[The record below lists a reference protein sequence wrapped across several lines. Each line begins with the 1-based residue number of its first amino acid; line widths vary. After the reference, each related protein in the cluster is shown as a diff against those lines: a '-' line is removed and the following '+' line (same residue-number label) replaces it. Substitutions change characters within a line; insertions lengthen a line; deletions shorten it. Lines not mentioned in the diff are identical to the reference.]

1 MTDDDRLAFVR
12 TVGPRTVR
20 LRSQRCLLALIL
32 VVMALASPQAQ
43 RPRGGRP
50 ADGLIAG
57 VGRVN
62 GHMFDA
68 PATGVAVMAYDYT
81 VFAGTQG
88 VHNHWKTDK
97 ILDIYAKRYG

>member
-1 MTDDDRLAFVR
+1 M
-12 TVGPRTVR
+12 
-20 LRSQRCLLALIL
+20 
-32 VVMALASPQAQ
+32 
-43 RPRGGRP
+43 
-50 ADGLIAG
+50 
-57 VGRVN
+57 N

-97 ILDIYAKRYG
+97 ILDITVTAGNLTKGARVGAANGFVSAALVMMN